1 MVRAESAACFISF
14 SLRCLPSTLLP
25 LFFSLLQVEV
35 LRDASNH
42 YPAHFLVPLQ
52 LLKCR
57 RLCDFHCFFPAHC
70 WITSPPP
77 SFPPF
82 SVVLSVASPSSSH
95 KSFVFLF
102 WRTVIGQKT
111 IGECEYP
118 SAMTIMPFSSG
129 MESKRKL
136 ERMGLLCEGG
146 SLWSGGS
153 E

>member
-1 MVRAESAACFISF
+1 M
-14 SLRCLPSTLLP
+14 LPASSPFPCVASLLP
-25 LFFSLLQVEV
+25 CSHFSFLSFRSRFCETLQITTPLTFLFPQ
-35 LRDASNH
+35 
-42 YPAHFLVPLQ
+42 Q